1 MFEKKDIIY
10 EDNHLLVVNKKCG
23 DLVQP
28 DPSGESALE
37 DQIKDFIKE
46 RDSKPGDVFL
56 GVVHRIDRPV
66 SGVVLFAK
74 TSKALSRMNEKIRN
88 GEVSKRYW
96 AVVEQC
102 PSPEKA
108 SLVHHIARD
117 PKQNRSRAYDSPK
130 ANSKEAK
137 LNYEVKG
144 ASKNYSLVEV
154 ELLTGRHHQ
163 IRAQLSK
170 IGYPIKGDLKY
181 GAKRSNPNGG
191 ISLHSR
197 KMSFSHPTTKEMVT
211 ITAPTPTDDNLWV
224 YFEEAIK
231 NN

>member
-1 MFEKKDIIY
+1 MFQREDIIY
-10 EDNHLLVVNKKCG
+10 EDNHLLVVNKRCG

-37 DQIKDFIKE
+37 NQIKDFIKV
-46 RDSKPGDVFL
+46 RDSKPGEVFL

-74 TSKALSRMNEKIRN
+74 TSKALVRMNEKIRL

-96 AVVEQC
+96 AVVESC

-108 SLVHHIARD
+108 QLKHYISRD
-117 PKQNRSRAYDSPK
+117 TKQNRSRAYDAPK
-130 ANSKEAK
+130 PQSKEAR
-137 LNYEVKG
+137 LNYEVRG
-144 ASKNYSLVEV
+144 ASTNYSLVEV

-170 IGYPIKGDLKY
+170 IGCPIKGDLKY
-181 GAKRSNPNGG
+181 GAKRSNPGGG

-197 KMSFSHPTTKEMVT
+197 TMSFVHPTTKELVT
-211 ITAPTPTDDNLWV
+211 ITAPTPKDDNLWV
-224 YFEEAIK
+224 YFEEACQ
-231 NN
+231 

>member
-1 MFEKKDIIY
+1 MFEQKDIIY

-37 DQIKDFIKE
+37 DQIKAFIKV

-74 TSKALSRMNEKIRN
+74 TSKALARMNEKIRN
-88 GEVSKRYW
+88 GEISKRYW
-96 AVVEQC
+96 AVVESC
-102 PSPEKA
+102 PTPEKG

-117 PKQNRSRAYDSPK
+117 PKQNRSRAYDAPK
-130 ANSKEAK
+130 PQSKEAK
-137 LNYEVKG
+137 LNYEVRG

-170 IGYPIKGDLKY
+170 IGCSIKGDLKY
-181 GAKRSNPNGG
+181 GAKRSNQGGG

-197 KMSFSHPTTKEMVT
+197 TMSFAHPTTKEQIT
-211 ITAPTPTDDNLWV
+211 ITAPTPKDDSLWV
-224 YFEEAIK
+224 YFEEATQ
-231 NN
+231 

>member
-1 MFEKKDIIY
+1 MFCREDIIY

-28 DPSGESALE
+28 DPQGTSALE
-37 DQIKDFIKE
+37 DQIKAYIKE
-46 RDSKPGDVFL
+46 RDAKPGDVFL

-74 TSKALSRMNEKIRN
+74 TSKALARMNEKIRL
-88 GEVSKRYW
+88 GEVTKRYW
-96 AVVEQC
+96 AVVEST
-102 PSPEKA
+102 PSPEKG
-108 SLVHHIARD
+108 SLRHYILRD
-117 PKQNRSRAYDSPK
+117 TKQNRSRAYDAQKPQ
-130 ANSKEAK
+130 SKEAR
-137 LNYEVKG
+137 LNYEVLG

-170 IGYPIKGDLKY
+170 IGSPIKGDLKY
-181 GAKRSNPNGG
+181 GAKRSNVGGG

-197 KMSFSHPTTKEMVT
+197 KMSFEHPTTKERVE
-211 ITAPTPTDDNLWV
+211 IVAPTPKDDSLWIF
-224 YFEEAIK
+224 FEEA
-231 NN
+231 NS

>member
-1 MFEKKDIIY
+1 MFQREDIIY
-10 EDNHLLVVNKKCG
+10 EDNHLLVVNKRCG

-37 DQIKDFIKE
+37 NQIKDFIKV
-46 RDSKPGDVFL
+46 RDSKPGEVFL

-74 TSKALSRMNEKIRN
+74 TSKALTRMNEKIRL

-96 AVVEQC
+96 AVVESC
-102 PSPEKA
+102 PTPEKA
-108 SLVHHIARD
+108 MLKHYIARD
-117 PKQNRSRAYDSPK
+117 TKQNRSRAYDSMRPQ
-130 ANSKEAK
+130 SKEAR

-144 ASKNYSLVEV
+144 ASKNYSLIEV

-170 IGYPIKGDLKY
+170 IGCPIKGDLKY
-181 GAKRSNPNGG
+181 GAKRSNPGGG

-197 KMSFSHPTTKEMVT
+197 TMSFAHPTTKEYIT
-211 ITAPTPTDDNLWV
+211 ITAPTPKDDNLWV
-224 YFEEAIK
+224 YFEEACR
-231 NN
+231 